1 MIGRRQQ
8 KPGPTIKL
16 APLSPQLCAQKVQSQ
31 LFFISHTVFSVQ
43 NLYAHTKQAFITA
56 DPDQKIELTRQT
68 VSRWNAGELEWLDG
82 DEPELLNQ
90 PGRLDIPEIVAPSEV
105 NSRKMGKEEGRAALI
120 HALAHIELT
129 AVNLALDSV
138 YRYRGMPKA
147 FYADW
152 MQCAGEEANHFI
164 ALRGRLREMGY
175 DYGSFKAHGE
185 LWNMAVDTA
194 DDMLER
200 MGIVHR
206 VFEARA
212 LDVIPKTMQRFDQL
226 GDKKMVDILTM
237 IANEEVGH
245 VSSGSR
251 WYHYQCEQRQL
262 DADKTFID
270 LLWKYMKGPLKG
282 PFNHDIRLKAGFSER
297 EMKMIKMMAKAD

>member
-1 MIGRRQQ
+1 M
-8 KPGPTIKL
+8 
-16 APLSPQLCAQKVQSQ
+16 
-31 LFFISHTVFSVQ
+31 Q
-43 NLYAHTKQAFITA
+43 NLYEQTKQAFLLS
-56 DPDQKIELTRQT
+56 DSDHKLELTMQLAD
-68 VSRWNAGELEWLDG
+68 RWQAGELEWQEG
-82 DEPELLNQ
+82 EAPQQLNQ
-90 PGRLDIPEIVAPSEV
+90 PGRPDKPEIVAPGEV
-105 NSRKMGKEEGRAALI
+105 NKRKFGKEEGRAALI

-138 YRYRGMPKA
+138 YRYRDMPKE
-147 FYADW
+147 YYDDW
-152 MQCAGEEANHFI
+152 MQCAKEESTHFL

-175 DYGSFKAHGE
+175 DYGSFSAHGE
-185 LWNMAVDTA
+185 LWGMAVDTA

-206 VFEARA
+206 VLEARA
-212 LDVIPKTMQRFDQL
+212 LDVVPKTIKRFDQL

-251 WYHYQCEQRQL
+251 WYRYQCQARQL
-262 DADKTFID
+262 DPDSTFIE

-282 PFNHDIRLKAGFSER
+282 PFNHELRLKAGFSVE
-297 EMKMIKMMAKAD
+297 ELALMEAMPGQPSPFA

>member
-1 MIGRRQQ
+1 M
-8 KPGPTIKL
+8 
-16 APLSPQLCAQKVQSQ
+16 
-31 LFFISHTVFSVQ
+31 Q
-43 NLYAHTKQAFITA
+43 NLYAHTKQAFLTA
-56 DPDQKIELTRQT
+56 DPDLKIELTQQT
-68 VSRWNAGELEWLDG
+68 VSRWNAGELEWLEG

-90 PGRLDIPEIVAPSEV
+90 PGQPDKPEIVAPSEV
-105 NSRKMGKEEGRAALI
+105 NKRKFGKEEGRAALI

-138 YRYRGMPKA
+138 YRYRGMPEE

-185 LWNMAVDTA
+185 LWSMAVDTA

-212 LDVIPKTMQRFDQL
+212 LDVVPKTIQRFNQL

-237 IANEEVGH
+237 IANEEIGH
-245 VSSGSR
+245 VSSGTR
-251 WYHYQCEQRQL
+251 WYHYQCQQRQL
-262 DADKTFID
+262 DPDKTFID

-282 PFNHDIRLKAGFSER
+282 PFNHEIRLKAGFSQQ
-297 EMKMIKMMAKAD
+297 EMQMIEAMESRC